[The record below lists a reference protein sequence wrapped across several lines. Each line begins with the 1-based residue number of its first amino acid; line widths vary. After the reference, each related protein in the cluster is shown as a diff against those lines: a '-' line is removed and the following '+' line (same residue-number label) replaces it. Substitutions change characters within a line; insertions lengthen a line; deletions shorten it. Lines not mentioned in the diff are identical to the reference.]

1 MVEQHLRYA
10 EMVANRVLVMPNGRI
25 GLKLSAEESRAHEAE
40 VESMY
45 VGGLVT
51 DENSQDLWMRI

>member
-51 DENSQDLWMRI
+51 DEK